1 MKDNIWKSSAF
12 IFLFFVCCGLNA
24 QKGNLNLSRW
34 YFTDKI
40 EVSDYQL
47 IRKAKLYCFL
57 SNDNENLYFNIKVD
71 DQGVQSR
78 ILKEG
83 LTIWINMDEKE
94 VKKLGIRFPL
104 GSQNQ
109 GAHKKADHSENNPI
123 PDESLANAISLANTI
138 ELIGFTSEEERH
150 FPSENHDNF
159 RGSVKYDEAGILYY
173 KMLMPIA
180 RLPVRNSRE
189 GHDAMP
195 FTLGIEYGSLP
206 GINKTGE
213 NRGPAPSSV
222 FRSVKTNG
230 AESVLNWINNVI
242 LATSK

>member
-47 IRKAKLYCFL
+47 IRKAKLYYNL
-57 SNDNENLYFNIKVD
+57 SNDNENLYINIKVED
-71 DQGVQSR
+71 RGIQNR

-83 LTIWINMDEKE
+83 LTIWINMDS
-94 VKKLGIRFPL
+94 KKAKKMGIRFPI

-109 GAHKKADHSENNPI
+109 GGHKKADHSENNAL
-123 PDESLANAISLANTI
+123 PDVSTVNPLSLANTI
-138 ELIGFTSEEERH
+138 ELIGFTSEEKRH

-159 RGSVKYDEAGILYY
+159 RGSVKYDESGILYY
-173 KMLMPIA
+173 KMVMPIE

-189 GHDAMP
+189 GHGAMP
-195 FTLGIEYGSLP
+195 FNLGIEYGSLP
-206 GINKTGE
+206 EMNMTGE
-213 NRGPAPSSV
+213 NRGPAPSSA
-222 FRSVKTNG
+222 FRSVGTHG
-230 AESVLNWINNVI
+230 EASELNWINNVR